1 MHMQFWFCSAIIN
14 LLMERELAKSAEIRV
29 PHFQKDVVIPEIYN
43 LENIKLIQSCSYPES
58 PPNKVALLKKKN
70 IQNVIKAIIHKPRLA
85 PQHTRTP
92 SRPTSAKK
100 TQVDDRPYRQVLAS
114 ESEEGLL
121 MGLDDQL
128 GELISLM

>member
-1 MHMQFWFCSAIIN
+1 MMFWLCWGIIN
-14 LLMERELAKSAEIRV
+14 LLMERELARSAEIRV

-70 IQNVIKAIIHKPRLA
+70 IQNVIKAIVHKPPLA
-85 PQHTRTP
+85 PHHARAP
-92 SRPTSAKK
+92 SRPASAKK
-100 TQVDDRPYRQVLAS
+100 TEMDDRPYRQIWAS

-121 MGLDDQL
+121 MDLDDQL
-128 GELISLM
+128 GELISLME